1 MSEEQSSTESFGD
14 KYESYREHSKAN
26 PRCYTQTFIR
36 TTCRVEDDAGRGLPT
51 RKCERLIR
59 KFEDCGRLVAVC
71 ASENC
76 LWAVEEPY
84 I

>member
-1 MSEEQSSTESFGD
+1 MRRRLISGRQDIGMPGEQDSLESVGD

-36 TTCRVEDDAGRGLPT
+36 TTCRVEDDAGSGLPT

-59 KFEDCGRLVAVC
+59 KFEDCGRYVAVT
-71 ASENC
+71 A
-76 LWAVEEPY
+76 
-84 I
+84 